1 MKIKP
6 HTLADQN
13 ADAIAE
19 CTPGLSKLAYRELW
33 NVVVP
38 RMEELNPENFGSPG
52 EYYSADPVTKYWDLL
67 TEQAQHDINEALE
80 NQAQKW
86 ELAFDRAAAD
96 ESFLSSKVR

>member
-6 HTLADQN
+6 HVFADQN

-19 CTPGLSKLAYRELW
+19 CTEGLSDLARRELW

-38 RMEELNPENFGSPG
+38 RMEKLNAENFGSPG

-67 TEQAQHDINEALE
+67 SEQAQRDINEALE
-80 NQAQKW
+80 NQAKEWQ
-86 ELAFDRAAAD
+86 LNT
-96 ESFLSSKVR
+96 

>member
-13 ADAIAE
+13 ADAVAE
-19 CTPGLSKLAYRELW
+19 CTPGLSKLAYGELW

-38 RMEELNPENFGSPG
+38 RMKQLHKENFGSPG
-52 EYYSADPVTKYWDLL
+52 EYFSADPLTDYWGLL

-80 NQAQKW
+80 NQAQEW
-86 ELAFDRAAAD
+86 GLAQFQ
-96 ESFLSSKVR
+96 E